1 MSASPTTGIDNV
13 DRVDFREGFRHIA
26 KFTSDLMG
34 SPAAFV
40 VAVLLIVL
48 WAGSGHYF
56 HYSDTW
62 QLVIN
67 TATTIITFLMV
78 FLIQSTQN
86 RDSRAI
92 HLKLAELIKS
102 VRTARNSVIDI
113 DRLTDAQLKCLEEE
127 YKKLCSDAAAGTTP
141 ARPGYSDGL

>member
-1 MSASPTTGIDNV
+1 MHIENSTHTAHLSERFAISVTKATGS
-13 DRVDFREGFRHIA
+13 
-26 KFTSDLMG
+26 T
-34 SPAAFV
+34 AAFILAFFV
-40 VAVLLIVL
+40 VLVWAV
-48 WAGSGHYF
+48 SGPFF
-56 HYSDTW
+56 HYSENW